1 MPKYLIEA
9 SYTLEG
15 TKGIMKSGGTARR
28 EAVKQAVESVGGR
41 FEVQYFALGEH
52 DAFIIADLP
61 DHVSA
66 AAISLAVTA
75 TGAARTK
82 TTALLT
88 PEEVDQAVKKTVK
101 YEPPR
106 A

>member
-15 TKGIMKSGGTARR
+15 TRGIMKSGGTARR
-28 EAVKQAVESVGGR
+28 EAVQQAVESVGGR

-52 DAFIIADLP
+52 DAFVIADLP

-88 PEEVDQAVKKTVK
+88 PEEIDQAVKKTVK
-101 YEPPR
+101 YEPPC

>member
-15 TKGIMKSGGTARR
+15 TRGVMKSGGTARR
-28 EAVKQAVESVGGR
+28 EAVRQAVESVGGR

-52 DAFIIADLP
+52 DAFVIADLP

-88 PEEVDQAVKKTVK
+88 PEEVDQAVKKTVR

>member
-15 TKGIMKSGGTARR
+15 TRGVMKSGGTARR
-28 EAVKQAVESVGGR
+28 EAVRQAVESVGGR

-52 DAFIIADLP
+52 DAFVIADLP

>member
-15 TKGIMKSGGTARR
+15 TRGVMKSGGTARR
-28 EAVKQAVESVGGR
+28 EAVRQAVESVGGR

-52 DAFIIADLP
+52 DAFVIADLS

>member
-15 TKGIMKSGGTARR
+15 TRGIMKSGGTARR
-28 EAVKQAVESVGGR
+28 EAVRQAVESIGGR

-52 DAFIIADLP
+52 DAFVIADLP

-75 TGAARTK
+75 AGAARTK

>member
-15 TKGIMKSGGTARR
+15 TRGIMKSGGTARR
-28 EAVKQAVESVGGR
+28 EAVQQAVESVGGR

-52 DAFIIADLP
+52 DAFVIADLP
-61 DHVSA
+61 DHLSA

>member
-15 TKGIMKSGGTARR
+15 LRGIMKSGGTARR
-28 EAVKQAVESVGGR
+28 EAVQQAVESVGGR

-52 DAFIIADLP
+52 DAFVIADLP

-66 AAISLAVTA
+66 AAISLAVSA

-88 PEEVDQAVKKTVK
+88 PEEVDEAVKKTVK
-101 YEPPR
+101 YEPPS

>member
-15 TKGIMKSGGTARR
+15 SRGIMKSGGTARR
-28 EAVKQAVESVGGR
+28 EAVRQAVESVGGR

-52 DAFIIADLP
+52 DAFVIADLP

>member
-1 MPKYLIEA
+1 MPMYLIEA

-15 TKGIMKSGGTARR
+15 TRGVMKSGGTARR
-28 EAVKQAVESVGGR
+28 EAMRQAVESVGGR

-52 DAFIIADLP
+52 DAFVIADLP

-88 PEEVDQAVKKTVK
+88 PEEVDEAVKKTVK

>member
-15 TKGIMKSGGTARR
+15 SRGIMKSGGTARR
-28 EAVKQAVESVGGR
+28 EAVRQAVESVGGR

-52 DAFIIADLP
+52 DAFVIADLP

-75 TGAARTK
+75 SGAVRTK

>member
-9 SYTLEG
+9 AYTLEG
-15 TKGIMKSGGTARR
+15 TRGIMKSGGTARR
-28 EAVKQAVESVGGR
+28 EAMRQAVESVGGR

-52 DAFIIADLP
+52 DAFVIADLP

-75 TGAARTK
+75 TGATRTK

-88 PEEVDQAVKKTVK
+88 PEEVDEAVKKTVK

>member
-1 MPKYLIEA
+1 
-9 SYTLEG
+9 
-15 TKGIMKSGGTARR
+15 MKSGGTARR
-28 EAVKQAVESVGGR
+28 EAVQQAVESVGGR
-41 FEVQYFALGEH
+41 SEVQYFALGEH
-52 DAFIIADLP
+52 DAFVIAVLP

-101 YEPPR
+101 YEPPS

>member
-1 MPKYLIEA
+1 MSKYLIEA

-15 TKGIMKSGGTARR
+15 TRGVMKSGGTARR
-28 EAVKQAVESVGGR
+28 EAVRQAVESVGGR

-52 DAFIIADLP
+52 DAFVIADLP

>member
-15 TKGIMKSGGTARR
+15 TRGIMKSGGTARR
-28 EAVKQAVESVGGR
+28 EAVQQAVESVGGR

-52 DAFIIADLP
+52 DAFVIADLP

-88 PEEVDQAVKKTVK
+88 PEEIDQAVKKTVK

>member
-15 TKGIMKSGGTARR
+15 TRGIMKSGGTARR
-28 EAVKQAVESVGGR
+28 EAVRQAVESVGGR
-41 FEVQYFALGEH
+41 FEVQYFALSEH
-52 DAFIIADLP
+52 DAFVIADLP

-82 TTALLT
+82 TTALHT

-101 YEPPR
+101 YEPPH

>member
-1 MPKYLIEA
+1 MSKYLIEA

-15 TKGIMKSGGTARR
+15 TRGVMKSGGTARR
-28 EAVKQAVESVGGR
+28 EAVRQAVESVGGR

-52 DAFIIADLP
+52 DAFVIADLP

-88 PEEVDQAVKKTVK
+88 PEEVDEAVKKTVK